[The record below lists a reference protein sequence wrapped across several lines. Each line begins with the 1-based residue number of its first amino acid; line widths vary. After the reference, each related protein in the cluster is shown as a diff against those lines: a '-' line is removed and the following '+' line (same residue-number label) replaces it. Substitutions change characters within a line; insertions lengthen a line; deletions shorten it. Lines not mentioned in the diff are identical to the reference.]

1 MRPSIID
8 ARFNDESA
16 SESIAEQRRA
26 AVNTHLIRD
35 AIFHDDF
42 RALFQVESLLCPR
55 FFTSTADISIA
66 VTRHRAFYTRRVS
79 NSPLSQRLI
88 PMKYRGPAVLIVAIR
103 RCSKKQYGYIHGG
116 IFTPTFL
123 SNKCLQNLHAKVSV
137 SSTFRLA
144 RAILT

>member
-42 RALFQVESLLCPR
+42 RALFQVGSLLCSR
-55 FFTSTADISIA
+55 FFSKHCRYIDRNYEAPRILHTTRVEQSIIATINFDEISGTSSFD
-66 VTRHRAFYTRRVS
+66 RRDTT
-79 NSPLSQRLI
+79 L
-88 PMKYRGPAVLIVAIR
+88 
-103 RCSKKQYGYIHGG
+103 
-116 IFTPTFL
+116 
-123 SNKCLQNLHAKVSV
+123 
-137 SSTFRLA
+137 
-144 RAILT
+144 